1 VSDVTLPGEPNNGG
15 ESAPS
20 VSAEQ
25 RAVERELHAGAQDAG
40 VRVAGLTEVGE
51 YEATF
56 AGSKDAPVEIG
67 ERMTVTVRVGEDGSL
82 LPRRANSDTSTPA
95 ATSILEIDVTPSV
108 EFDSAGDAHLVW
120 NGYASQAD
128 VATGRII
135 ASSLSGPTTDQQ
147 EALQGGRSAS
157 EYGKDNAYKDGMLQ
171 HMPRSR
177 AEAVTQALSP
187 LVSGGKMNLGRLGT
201 IASAKSETTKDPETP
216 TRAPEPKAAEPA
228 ETAEPAIIRR
238 TDFGKW
244 VKRGAVMVAVAG
256 AAIGGTFVF
265 DGGDAPS
272 TRDAGSDKLQ
282 LIDPAGDGACDV
294 VGAELPSALDLIGAD
309 FVQKGDQIE
318 VTVAFAGNAQ
328 QYEADTSDSFPL
340 SVQLRLLAGGPYPE
354 AFFGEKGQMK
364 VSGGLLSVLRHEFS
378 DDELI
383 MILTGRTLADVQAV
397 RVSTF
402 LFGAA
407 SCEDDTKSAGYDN

>member
-1 VSDVTLPGEPNNGG
+1 LPGEPNDAG
-15 ESAPS
+15 EPART

-25 RAVERELHAGAQDAG
+25 RAVEREIHAGAQDAG
-40 VRVAGLTEVGE
+40 ARVAGLTEVGE
-51 YEATF
+51 YETTF

-95 ATSILEIDVTPSV
+95 ATSILEIEVTPSV
-108 EFDSAGDAHLVW
+108 EFDSGGDGHVVW
-120 NGYASQAD
+120 NGYASQSD

-135 ASSLSGPTTDQQ
+135 ATSLSGPTTDQQ
-147 EALQGGRSAS
+147 EALQGGRSAT
-157 EYGKDNAYKDGMLQ
+157 EYGKDDAYKDGMLQ

-187 LVSGGKMNLGRLGT
+187 LVSGGKMNLGRLEPV
-201 IASAKSETTKDPETP
+201 ASAESETAKDPETP
-216 TRAPEPKAAEPA
+216 SHAPKPT
-228 ETAEPAIIRR
+228 ETAEPAVTPR

-244 VKRGAVMVAVAG
+244 VKRGVAMAAVGGVV
-256 AAIGGTFVF
+256 IGGTFVF
-265 DGGDAPS
+265 VGGDSPS
-272 TRDAGSDKLQ
+272 TGGAGSNDLN
-282 LIDPAGDGACDV
+282 LTDPAGDGVCDPA
-294 VGAELPSALDLIGAD
+294 GSELPAALDLTGAD
-309 FVQKGDQIE
+309 FVQNGDQIE
-318 VTVAFAGNAQ
+318 VSVAFAGNAQ
-328 QYEADTSDSFPL
+328 QYEADTSDRFPV

-364 VSGGLLSVLRHEFS
+364 VSGGLLSVLSHEFS

-383 MILTGRTLADVQAV
+383 MLLTGRTLADVHAV

-402 LFGAA
+402 VFGAA
-407 SCEDDTKSAGYDN
+407 SCEDDIKSPGYDD